1 MDPSQT
7 SQIPSYPMPTGPG
20 EEDIPVKLTPI
31 NGRVSRAKK
40 GVPIHICDI
49 CKPPKSFTRA
59 EHLSQDENNQANA
72 LATGSLIWITP
83 PEPQHQYSREFS
95 HPHGSYMWP
104 SAEYRQPLFPPHF
117 VHDAF
122 GQESNWPSSASG
134 SLYTTPSRREV
145 EKNNV
150 GTTGADFEIATD
162 SGYGSLGSGQRK
174 DQMRNTLRTTLR
186 ESSTSTQNLED
197 DDNHTVYSDSQSL
210 SRSKLEV
217 YISEFAEE
225 LVAALPRSI
234 SAEQLPILSAA
245 LPDLLKAFSIRFG
258 CEWDTLSEYRL
269 IQISKAVVDTYTIEE
284 QEIEQ
289 EVQKPDDGMPIQDKM
304 LLWARMNHQVINDT
318 GYEASSSD
326 QGDDNPL
333 ENDVSE
339 DYPEITEYR
348 QTLVNSVA
356 YSGLLRSVIGEVTL
370 QTPSGGKD
378 VHGDIRKKILGFL
391 HEPSI
396 ISQRSAPEM
405 KRFGFEFPW
414 IRNYLVSQEYKQ
426 PINEVLPQAMV
437 IVGVENQS
445 FVTTCGEYIGT
456 VWPTIGPQLLSL
468 CMDLLSNPHGSYVD
482 RTCFDGTKISAKVN
496 HDGSIVE
503 LGAIGNVYSLAEIGE
518 VMIWLNAAFD
528 SSSIGDGLYYRT
540 PGCEMES
547 APFPPRPGPIGPF
560 TSAQPSTTGKS
571 YLKFT
576 MSESHSKVSAD
587 VDSRGRCWINLFG
600 NRPVVS
606 GYPIPRRTAK
616 GTGAEM
622 SLDLMAHLVD
632 AKRVSDFSGS
642 ILIKGCSAALIPT
655 QRTEDMIMWH
665 LVFDQSGGY
674 LSYTDPRVKNT
685 LKDTIKG
692 LTRGALENSR
702 HILGWCSSVL
712 NHTGAADANYSIGW
726 SSLKPPAPGFAFE
739 KISIVGGMF
748 VTAGVSTIIGKRD
761 RAVHFRCRDD
771 YTMRLKWISKKF
783 VVLYDVQ
790 EKRAWLLNGA
800 SALLHLVRA
809 SLQHD
814 LNDPFKEQFLYQESA
829 LLDSPSNPYS
839 GKDAAVRVLL
849 NPQNLGIPLYA
860 KPDAKRVETTI
871 HQGREVKVESSTQT
885 NYCLKDR
892 IEDICNVLE
901 QMMAHQADTCTQD
914 GVGFKVKASDR
925 RHIEG
930 FDFMDIATDEDP
942 CFPRQVTLCS
952 SGRGWVDFV
961 RAIHAVTLFG
971 SRFGDLI
978 SPAKTNADTCA
989 SCYSNMN
996 LPRGQDLLAV
1006 CVSELD
1012 DILQKRGSKATTPWR
1027 LVDDIYWLTP
1037 DKTFEPCHPG
1047 QKCDRVQVLLPA
1059 TFPKLWGRKFKSP
1072 GDLGQAP
1079 RGALIFGHSR
1089 RFPLRWGDR
1098 GDPEQG
1104 HADQDNDVE
1113 GLQSSMQDSG
1123 IGSSLD
1129 SSSGNDTQSPPSTS
1143 SSSQSRERTRT
1154 PVHTPERENESDQ
1167 RSKRRKLND
1176 YFSKMSRER

>member
-1 MDPSQT
+1 
-7 SQIPSYPMPTGPG
+7 MPTGPG

-59 EHLSQDENNQANA
+59 EHLRRHQLSHLPSSFACPWPGCNKVFHRQDLRNRHLQR
-72 LATGSLIWITP
+72 
-83 PEPQHQYSREFS
+83 H
-95 HPHGSYMWP
+95 YMWP

-145 EKNNV
+145 EKNKV

-162 SGYGSLGSGQRK
+162 SGYGSLGSDQRK

-245 LPDLLKAFSIRFG
+245 LPDLLKAFSI
-258 CEWDTLSEYRL
+258 S
-269 IQISKAVVDTYTIEE
+269 QISKAVVDTYTIEE

-289 EVQKPDDGMPIQDKM
+289 E
-304 LLWARMNHQVINDT
+304 ARMNHQVINDT

-456 VWPTIGPQLLSL
+456 VWPTIRPQLLSL

-503 LGAIGNVYSLAEIGE
+503 LGAIGNVYYLAEIGE

-540 PGCEMES
+540 PG
-547 APFPPRPGPIGPF
+547 
-560 TSAQPSTTGKS
+560 
-571 YLKFT
+571 L
-576 MSESHSKVSAD
+576 SAD

-771 YTMRLKWISKKF
+771 YTMQLKWISKKF

-996 LPRGQDLLAV
+996 LPRGQDLLA
-1006 CVSELD
+1006 
-1012 DILQKRGSKATTPWR
+1012 KRGSKATTPWR